1 MTVMTEVSAPGET
14 TAERPAVG
22 LTVADRDWLA
32 SFGVDPSWSSDDAV
46 TAELNEIIA
55 IGSLHI
61 DEDSNDGDYQQIV
74 LARERFFEFVGI
86 EPKTVEAFQNTNP
99 TLIPLDTFISTQR
112 VISELGLD
120 AGKIINTLP
129 AAISYAPESVRA
141 KVDNFT
147 DLGLDAI
154 KIINTLPAA
163 ISYAPESVRAKVN
176 FLRRSANLLQWS
188 YRTEDLIETYPPI
201 LSFSTDKLRILRRI
215 AATELTDSMRDV
227 VPRKLKGNLITPLEK
242 YIISIPDTSTEDPDE
257 LLKRARNLKLSPQE
271 RKDRAGNRAKTGEL
285 GRVGT
290 MYLRYAK

>member
-120 AGKIINTLP
+120 AG
-129 AAISYAPESVRA
+129 
-141 KVDNFT
+141 
-147 DLGLDAI
+147 